1 MIFMPEPFRHTSWIY
16 LASLAGV
23 SMLQGRPQS
32 LTTLEGASA
41 GLRSVKRGVCVVC
54 VCRLVRYRIDTTRLR
69 GQGHNAKVLSWG
81 VLNRRLLSVLLFNSR
96 DLMHS
101 KCYGWSLKILS
112 ISCIFIHT
120 QIQINTTINKW
131 IFGIVSIFRCQLCL
145 YLNTT

>member
-54 VCRLVRYRIDTTRLR
+54 VCVDWYGTGLTPRDSEVRATMQKYSAE
-69 GQGHNAKVLSWG
+69 G
-81 VLNRRLLSVLLFNSR
+81 F
-96 DLMHS
+96 
-101 KCYGWSLKILS
+101 
-112 ISCIFIHT
+112 
-120 QIQINTTINKW
+120 
-131 IFGIVSIFRCQLCL
+131 
-145 YLNTT
+145 